1 MPQNSHSRIAS
12 PSAEEKNKTE
22 GEGTE
27 LFSRPV
33 GVLGLVWEG
42 LVWCSRE
49 RRSLVA
55 AAHSNAAQSGWGE
68 FPEDQG
74 QRLAAGLWELLPR
87 VGTAGSLQL

>member
-1 MPQNSHSRIAS
+1 MTQNSHSRIAS
-12 PSAEEKNKTE
+12 FSAEEKNKTE

-55 AAHSNAAQSGWGE
+55 AQSGWGE

-87 VGTAGSLQL
+87 VGTAVSLQL